1 LTPYVSPE
9 VALSLQSLA
18 QDEEVRRMTK
28 RKLLPWTLGICA
40 FAVACFYTA
49 RHWTIE
55 IKVHAQVRATPFV
68 LDTDYY
74 NFEKQPQ
81 GELMERRVTARR
93 SDGSTAVVY
102 WLHWGR
108 PYWRTSEIPFRT
120 LTFLNGTGIN
130 VLDLI
135 TSRTM
140 VKRDA
145 GLAVLK
151 ERLVNPPPN
160 CMYRFAGQEN
170 LLGNDTVAGQRVGVV
185 EYLQQSPLHDNV
197 LTETR
202 TTMWLA
208 PGLGCEQLQY
218 RYQTKQADG
227 SYKLMTEAR
236 LAFLKIGEPETS
248 YFDPAPN
255 YTEMKPSEVLK

>member
-1 LTPYVSPE
+1 
-9 VALSLQSLA
+9 
-18 QDEEVRRMTK
+18 
-28 RKLLPWTLGICA
+28 
-40 FAVACFYTA
+40 
-49 RHWTIE
+49 
-55 IKVHAQVRATPFV
+55 
-68 LDTDYY
+68 
-74 NFEKQPQ
+74 
-81 GELMERRVTARR
+81 
-93 SDGSTAVVY
+93 
-102 WLHWGR
+102 
-108 PYWRTSEIPFRT
+108 
-120 LTFLNGTGIN
+120 
-130 VLDLI
+130 
-135 TSRTM
+135 
-140 VKRDA
+140 
-145 GLAVLK
+145 
-151 ERLVNPPPN
+151 
-160 CMYRFAGQEN
+160 MYRFAGQEN